1 MVEYASKKFKH
12 ELDQMY
18 YPSLYVFPVDQ
29 DGEVEREKLIND
41 LDIYRYGAKEINF
54 DYQGELHVAILVN
67 ND

>member
-1 MVEYASKKFKH
+1 MLEYVSKKFKH

-18 YPSLYVFPVDQ
+18 YPSIYVFPVDQ
-29 DGEVEREKLIND
+29 DGEVEREKLINE

-54 DYQGELHVAILVN
+54 IHDNELYIAILIN